1 MGMFNN
7 YIKEDKLE
15 LTNVNSRIDNVEEQ
29 QLSLSYIIDNLE
41 IGGRNLL
48 TDTQSGKDWVGYTSF
63 ENGEFYID
71 NPTGKSDVI
80 LSGPKNMILEP
91 GKYTISF
98 EFKTAGFTPYNSGN
112 NGVQIWILDND
123 YDPAFN
129 QILQYSELSI
139 NEYKKYS
146 CTFIANTKYDKAYI
160 RIDNDGNVDNTGHTE
175 LWVKNIKLERGNKA
189 TDWTPAIEDIQNGYT
204 WDSEKN
210 SFAVGKNINTAS
222 GNRSFAECDSTTAS
236 GYASHAEGSA
246 TTAQGYASH
255 TEGCNTVTGSNS
267 ITNDLTAGPA
277 TTSGAYA
284 HAEGNATVANGIGS
298 HSEGEKTFAS
308 SIASHAEG
316 FETIASGVASHSE
329 GAKYENNRSTESAG
343 QASHAE
349 GASTYA
355 KADGSHTEGILNT
368 AGRFLDEI
376 SAAAQELGISGTPEE
391 LAAKLLG
398 YGAHAEGMNN
408 EALGSCSHAEGHTT
422 KALANS
428 THAEGDTTIAFG
440 EASHAEG
447 YNTQAK
453 GNQSH
458 AEGSNTVAIGN
469 SSHTEGTSTTASGSF
484 SHAEGSHTEASGR
497 DSHAEGAYNKA
508 IGIASHAEGAN
519 TIAKNHY
526 EHAEGKFNISNR
538 NPDDDYPA
546 YNTISSIGIGIDE
559 DNRKNAF
566 EVMQNGDIYI
576 IGVGDYD
583 GTNFENSLTLQE
595 TIKNTI
601 NVVRVKELFEDV
613 TPEEEITVQEI
624 YDLYHYSDTDNGG
637 KFYKIVNNKYV
648 ETNENIKPN
657 IYYKWVDT
665 LSADKKQETID
676 NGDGTTTIKDAFVLD
691 LTFDT
696 PQNQNILN
704 EYMIEFISGSKI
716 PGIQIKNVNSE
727 KIYWNSKPSLL
738 QNALHQ
744 IHIVNNLGVIVIG
757 V

>member
-1 MGMFNN
+1 MAKKFANILGLNN
-7 YIKEDKLE
+7 VFMYNSETNTYRTDLLADGVKNEIDYNTICFIKANSSDINRKISNYTIKENDTFIVSQKE
-15 LTNVNSRIDNVEEQ
+15 VFAINPKDGFSPKITAGKNISITN
-29 QLSLSYIIDNLE
+29 
-41 IGGRNLL
+41 
-48 TDTQSGKDWVGYTSF
+48 
-63 ENGEFYID
+63 
-71 NPTGKSDVI
+71 DVI
-80 LSGPKNMILEP
+80 S
-91 GKYTISF
+91 
-98 EFKTAGFTPYNSGN
+98 A
-112 NGVQIWILDND
+112 
-123 YDPAFN
+123 
-129 QILQYSELSI
+129 
-139 NEYKKYS
+139 
-146 CTFIANTKYDKAYI
+146 
-160 RIDNDGNVDNTGHTE
+160 
-175 LWVKNIKLERGNKA
+175 
-189 TDWTPAIEDIQNGYT
+189 NGYT
-204 WDSEKN
+204 YNPSN
-210 SFAVGKNINTAS
+210 Y
-222 GNRSFAECDSTTAS
+222 SFAEGFRTIAS
-236 GYASHAEGSA
+236 GQASHAEG
-246 TTAQGYASH
+246 
-255 TEGCNTVTGSNS
+255 
-267 ITNDLTAGPA
+267 
-277 TTSGAYA
+277 
-284 HAEGNATVANGIGS
+284 
-298 HSEGEKTFAS
+298 
-308 SIASHAEG
+308 
-316 FETIASGVASHSE
+316 
-329 GAKYENNRSTESAG
+329 AKYADNRSTESAG
-343 QASHAE
+343 LASHAE

-355 KADGSHTEGILNT
+355 KADGSHAEGILNT
-368 AGRFLDEI
+368 AGRSLDEI
-376 SAAAQELGISGTPEE
+376 SDAAQELGISGTQQE

-428 THAEGDTTIAFG
+428 THAEGDTTIAVG

-508 IGIASHAEGAN
+508 IGIASHAEGDHTIAEGEASHAEGAN

-526 EHAEGKFNISNR
+526 EHAEGKFNISNH
-538 NPDDDYPA
+538 NPDNDYPA

-624 YDLYHYSDTDNGG
+624 YDLYHYSDTGNGG